1 MSLLR
6 KIEKTKRYWSWRLKP
21 AENQP
26 LFWHVG
32 RPNFGDD
39 INPSFLECLT
49 GQPIRFAADRSQP
62 HLLGVGSILESATP
76 SSIVIGSGYLKP
88 ESGPLPKGATVI
100 SLRGQRSLELAGL
113 ELAGCDDRILLGDPL
128 VLVDTLFDKSPEKKY
143 RTGLVAHVLNIGAMK
158 AKYGRHTHLISP
170 MQEPWKVVEEIAS
183 CEQIV
188 SQSLHGLIVADAFDV
203 PSVWIAP
210 SDSMTGGRFKFDDY
224 YSTLDQAKPP
234 LEVTEDLFCSP
245 SKYPF
250 LVSRFKYSKTDYRE
264 ALTQAFARLTST
276 NPHKEAQV
284 SL

>member
-1 MSLLR
+1 VSLLR

-21 AENQP
+21 AENKP

-39 INPSFLECLT
+39 INPFFIQRLL
-49 GQPIRFAADRSQP
+49 GKPIRFANDQSRP

-100 SLRGQRSLELAGL
+100 SLRGQRSLELAG
-113 ELAGCDDRILLGDPL
+113 CDDQILLGDPL
-128 VLVDTLFDKSPEKKY
+128 VLVDRLFGKSAEKKH
-143 RTGLVAHVLNIGAMK
+143 RTGLIAHVLNISAMK
-158 AKYGRHTHLISP
+158 AQYGRYAHLISP

-188 SQSLHGLIVADAFDV
+188 SQSLHGLIVADAFEI
-203 PSVWIAP
+203 PNVWIAP
-210 SDSMTGGRFKFDDY
+210 SESMAGGRFKFDDY
-224 YSTLDQAKPP
+224 FSTLDQAKPL
-234 LEVTEDLFCSP
+234 LEVTEDLFHNS

-250 LVSRFKYSKTDYRE
+250 LVSRFEYSKADYRE
-264 ALTQAFARLTST
+264 ALTQAFAHLSSAST
-276 NPHKEAQV
+276 RKEVQV

>member
-6 KIEKTKRYWSWRLKP
+6 KIKKTKRYWNWRLKP
-21 AENQP
+21 VGNRP

-39 INPSFLECLT
+39 INPSFLQRLS
-49 GQPIRFAADRSQP
+49 GQPVRFANDQTQP

-88 ESGPLPKGATVI
+88 TSGPLSKQTTVI
-100 SLRGQRSLELAGL
+100 SLRGQLSLERADCEGNV
-113 ELAGCDDRILLGDPL
+113 LLGDPL
-128 VLVDTLFDKSPEKKY
+128 VLVDRLFDKPIQKKH
-143 RTGLVAHVLNIGAMK
+143 RTGLVAHVLNISAMK

-188 SQSLHGLIVADAFDV
+188 SQSLHGLIVADAFNV
-203 PSVWIAP
+203 PNVWIAP
-210 SDSMTGGRFKFDDY
+210 SESMTGGRFKFDDY
-224 YSTLDQAKPP
+224 YSTLDQAKQP
-234 LEVTEDLFCSP
+234 LVVTEDLFRNS

-250 LVSRFKYSKTDYRE
+250 AVCQYKYSKKHYLQ
-264 ALTQAFARLTST
+264 ALSQAFACLPTPST
-276 NPHKEAQV
+276 REKLKV
-284 SL
+284 SM